1 MMGTMKKIAALI
13 SLLCV
18 CSLASADSLER
29 LVNQYKEKDGAVCRV
44 LNRDYHFNDISGE
57 DMSIDAQR
65 LVGCMMALMGV
76 EEWTTLKLERC
87 KESIRE
93 RFVDKVIDAVP
104 DDYALL
110 IERGYCSVYVN
121 NAEEEYAYLVVAD
134 CDILEPSL
142 TRLYVTNAFM
152 RAIMNDEGTGIDEEN
167 LFHKN
172 TSQFGIFAETEPF
185 STVQTPAE
193 TQAAKSPGKGIG
205 GKDHGDIGDKADHQ
219 GDISDAQQTPAG

>member
-1 MMGTMKKIAALI
+1 MKGTMKKIAALF

-57 DMSIDAQR
+57 EMSMDAQR
-65 LVGCMMALMGV
+65 LVGGMMALMGV
-76 EEWTTLKLERC
+76 EEWTTLNLERC

-93 RFVDKVIDAVP
+93 RFVDKLIDAVP

-152 RAIMNDEGTGIDEEN
+152 RAIMNDEGTGIDEEKFSRY
-167 LFHKN
+167 LEGLAEGMEKSLRGLGGSFEKG
-172 TSQFGIFAETEPF
+172 TKRLEKWLQERTEELEREFDGIY
-185 STVQTPAE
+185 
-193 TQAAKSPGKGIG
+193 
-205 GKDHGDIGDKADHQ
+205 DM
-219 GDISDAQQTPAG
+219 

>member
-1 MMGTMKKIAALI
+1 MKGTMKKIAALI

-57 DMSIDAQR
+57 DMSMDAQR
-65 LVGCMMALMGV
+65 LVGGMMALMGV
-76 EEWTTLKLERC
+76 EEWTTLNLERC

-110 IERGYCSVYVN
+110 IERGHCSVYVN

-152 RAIMNDEGTGIDEEN
+152 RSIMNDEGTGIDEEKFSRY
-167 LFHKN
+167 LEGLTEGMEKSLRGLGGSLEKGTKRLEKWLQERTEELEREFD
-172 TSQFGIFAETEPF
+172 GIY
-185 STVQTPAE
+185 
-193 TQAAKSPGKGIG
+193 
-205 GKDHGDIGDKADHQ
+205 DM
-219 GDISDAQQTPAG
+219 

>member
-1 MMGTMKKIAALI
+1 MKGTMKKIAALI

-57 DMSIDAQR
+57 DMSMDAQR
-65 LVGCMMALMGV
+65 LVGGMMALMGV
-76 EEWTTLKLERC
+76 EEWTTLNLERC

-93 RFVDKVIDAVP
+93 RFVDKVIDAVS

-110 IERGYCSVYVN
+110 IERGHCSVYVN

-152 RAIMNDEGTGIDEEN
+152 RAIMNDEGTGIDEEKFSRY
-167 LFHKN
+167 LEGLAEGMEKSLRGLGGSLEKGTKLLEKWLEERTEEVEREFD
-172 TSQFGIFAETEPF
+172 GIY
-185 STVQTPAE
+185 
-193 TQAAKSPGKGIG
+193 
-205 GKDHGDIGDKADHQ
+205 DM
-219 GDISDAQQTPAG
+219 

>member
-57 DMSIDAQR
+57 DMSMDAQR
-65 LVGCMMALMGV
+65 LVGGMMALMGV

-87 KESIRE
+87 KESTRE

-152 RAIMNDEGTGIDEEN
+152 RAIMNDEGTGIDEEKFSRY
-167 LFHKN
+167 LEGLAEGMEKSLRGLGGSLEKGTKRLEKWLQECTEEVEHEFD
-172 TSQFGIFAETEPF
+172 GIY
-185 STVQTPAE
+185 
-193 TQAAKSPGKGIG
+193 
-205 GKDHGDIGDKADHQ
+205 DM
-219 GDISDAQQTPAG
+219 

>member
-1 MMGTMKKIAALI
+1 MKKIAALI

-57 DMSIDAQR
+57 EMSMDAQR
-65 LVGCMMALMGV
+65 LVGGMMALMGV
-76 EEWTTLKLERC
+76 EEWTTLNLERC

-93 RFVDKVIDAVP
+93 RFVDKVIDAVS

-110 IERGYCSVYVN
+110 IERGHCSVYVN

-152 RAIMNDEGTGIDEEN
+152 RAIMNDEGTGIDEEKFSRY
-167 LFHKN
+167 LEGLAEGMEKSLRGLGGSLEKSTKRLEKWLQERTEELEHEFD
-172 TSQFGIFAETEPF
+172 GIY
-185 STVQTPAE
+185 
-193 TQAAKSPGKGIG
+193 
-205 GKDHGDIGDKADHQ
+205 DM
-219 GDISDAQQTPAG
+219 

>member
-29 LVNQYKEKDGAVCRV
+29 LVNQYKEKDGAVYRV

-57 DMSIDAQR
+57 DMSMDAQR
-65 LVGCMMALMGV
+65 LVGGMMALMGV

-87 KESIRE
+87 KESTRE

-152 RAIMNDEGTGIDEEN
+152 RAIMNDEGTGIDEEKFSRY
-167 LFHKN
+167 LEGLAEGMEKSLRGLGGSLEKGTKRLEKWLQERTEEVEHEFD
-172 TSQFGIFAETEPF
+172 GIY
-185 STVQTPAE
+185 
-193 TQAAKSPGKGIG
+193 
-205 GKDHGDIGDKADHQ
+205 DM
-219 GDISDAQQTPAG
+219 

>member
-57 DMSIDAQR
+57 DMSMDAQR
-65 LVGCMMALMGV
+65 LVGGMMALMGV

-87 KESIRE
+87 KESTRE

-110 IERGYCSVYVN
+110 IERGHCSVYVN

-152 RAIMNDEGTGIDEEN
+152 RAIMNDEGTGIDEEKFSRYMEG
-167 LFHKN
+167 LAEGMEKSLRGLGGSLEKGTKRLEKWLQERTEEVEHEFD
-172 TSQFGIFAETEPF
+172 GIY
-185 STVQTPAE
+185 
-193 TQAAKSPGKGIG
+193 
-205 GKDHGDIGDKADHQ
+205 DM
-219 GDISDAQQTPAG
+219 

>member
-57 DMSIDAQR
+57 DMSMDAQR

-152 RAIMNDEGTGIDEEN
+152 RAIMNDEGTGIDEEKFSRY
-167 LFHKN
+167 LEGLAEGMEKSLRGLGGSLEKGAKRLEKWLQERTEELEREFD
-172 TSQFGIFAETEPF
+172 GIY
-185 STVQTPAE
+185 
-193 TQAAKSPGKGIG
+193 
-205 GKDHGDIGDKADHQ
+205 DM
-219 GDISDAQQTPAG
+219 

>member
-57 DMSIDAQR
+57 DMSMDAQR
-65 LVGCMMALMGV
+65 LVGGMMALMGV

-152 RAIMNDEGTGIDEEN
+152 RAIMNDEGTGIDEEKFSRY
-167 LFHKN
+167 LEGLAEGMEKSLRGLGGSLEKGTKRLEKWLQERTEEVEHEFD
-172 TSQFGIFAETEPF
+172 GIY
-185 STVQTPAE
+185 
-193 TQAAKSPGKGIG
+193 
-205 GKDHGDIGDKADHQ
+205 DM
-219 GDISDAQQTPAG
+219 

>member
-1 MMGTMKKIAALI
+1 MKGTMKKIAALI

-57 DMSIDAQR
+57 DMSMDAQR
-65 LVGCMMALMGV
+65 LGGGMMALMGV

-87 KESIRE
+87 KESTRE

-152 RAIMNDEGTGIDEEN
+152 RAIMNDEGTGIDEEKFSRY
-167 LFHKN
+167 LEGLAEGMEKSLRGLGGSLEKGAKRLEKWLQERTEELEREFD
-172 TSQFGIFAETEPF
+172 GIY
-185 STVQTPAE
+185 
-193 TQAAKSPGKGIG
+193 
-205 GKDHGDIGDKADHQ
+205 DM
-219 GDISDAQQTPAG
+219 

>member
-57 DMSIDAQR
+57 DMSMDAQR
-65 LVGCMMALMGV
+65 LVGGMMALMGV

-87 KESIRE
+87 KESTRE

-152 RAIMNDEGTGIDEEN
+152 RAIMNDEGTGIDEEKFSRY
-167 LFHKN
+167 LEGLAEGMEKLLRGLGGSLEKGTKRLEKWLQERTEELEHEFD
-172 TSQFGIFAETEPF
+172 GIY
-185 STVQTPAE
+185 
-193 TQAAKSPGKGIG
+193 
-205 GKDHGDIGDKADHQ
+205 DM
-219 GDISDAQQTPAG
+219 

>member
-13 SLLCV
+13 GLLCV

-57 DMSIDAQR
+57 DMSMDAQR
-65 LVGCMMALMGV
+65 LVGGMMALMGV

-87 KESIRE
+87 KESTRE

-110 IERGYCSVYVN
+110 IERGHCSVYVN

-152 RAIMNDEGTGIDEEN
+152 RAIMNDEDTGIDEEKFSRY
-167 LFHKN
+167 LEGLAEGMEKSLRGLGGSLEKGTKRLEKWLQERTEEVEHEFD
-172 TSQFGIFAETEPF
+172 GIY
-185 STVQTPAE
+185 
-193 TQAAKSPGKGIG
+193 
-205 GKDHGDIGDKADHQ
+205 DM
-219 GDISDAQQTPAG
+219 

>member
-57 DMSIDAQR
+57 DMSMDAQR
-65 LVGCMMALMGV
+65 LVGGMMALMGV
-76 EEWTTLKLERC
+76 EEWTTLNLERC
-87 KESIRE
+87 KEPIRE

-110 IERGYCSVYVN
+110 IERGHCSVYVN

-152 RAIMNDEGTGIDEEN
+152 RAIMNDEGTGIDEEKFSRY
-167 LFHKN
+167 LEGLAEGMEKLLRGLGGSLEKGTKRLEKWLQERTEELEREFD
-172 TSQFGIFAETEPF
+172 GIY
-185 STVQTPAE
+185 
-193 TQAAKSPGKGIG
+193 
-205 GKDHGDIGDKADHQ
+205 DM
-219 GDISDAQQTPAG
+219 

>member
-1 MMGTMKKIAALI
+1 MKGTMKKIAALI

-57 DMSIDAQR
+57 EMSMDAQR
-65 LVGCMMALMGV
+65 FVGGMMALMGV
-76 EEWTTLKLERC
+76 EEWTTLNLERC

-152 RAIMNDEGTGIDEEN
+152 RAIMNDEGTGIDEEKFSRY
-167 LFHKN
+167 LEGLAEGMEKSLRGLGGSLEKGTKRLEKWLQERTEELEREFD
-172 TSQFGIFAETEPF
+172 GIY
-185 STVQTPAE
+185 
-193 TQAAKSPGKGIG
+193 
-205 GKDHGDIGDKADHQ
+205 DM
-219 GDISDAQQTPAG
+219 

>member
-1 MMGTMKKIAALI
+1 MKGTMKKIATLI

-57 DMSIDAQR
+57 DMSMDAQR
-65 LVGCMMALMGV
+65 LVGGMMALMGV

-152 RAIMNDEGTGIDEEN
+152 RAIMNDEGTGIDEEKFSRY
-167 LFHKN
+167 LEGLAEGMEKSLRGLGGSLEKGTKRLEKWLQERTEEVEHEFD
-172 TSQFGIFAETEPF
+172 GIY
-185 STVQTPAE
+185 
-193 TQAAKSPGKGIG
+193 
-205 GKDHGDIGDKADHQ
+205 DM
-219 GDISDAQQTPAG
+219 

>member
-57 DMSIDAQR
+57 DMSMDAQR
-65 LVGCMMALMGV
+65 LVGGMMALMGV

-121 NAEEEYAYLVVAD
+121 NAEEEYAYIVVAD

-152 RAIMNDEGTGIDEEN
+152 RAIMNDEGTGIDEEKFSRY
-167 LFHKN
+167 LEGLAEGMEKSLRGLGGSLEKGAKRLEKWLQERTEELEHEFD
-172 TSQFGIFAETEPF
+172 GIY
-185 STVQTPAE
+185 
-193 TQAAKSPGKGIG
+193 
-205 GKDHGDIGDKADHQ
+205 DM
-219 GDISDAQQTPAG
+219 